1 MNRKYIYPIVII
13 IVTVALYYA
22 DDFINWENVAP
33 ISKPLPAN
41 TTRTNSEEFDDTFL
55 PSSTTGTIVKHNF
68 FTLSYSE
75 KDEQA
80 EWVAYELKRKDLSK
94 NEYDRPYF
102 IQDKSVKTKSADWRN
117 YKNSGYDRG
126 HQCPAGDRRM
136 SFEAYNET
144 FLTSNISPQDHDFNA
159 GIWNRLEQKVRF
171 WAEKYDG
178 VYVVTGGVLKG
189 NMKTIGDE
197 KVSVPNEFYKIVVDV
212 SDAVPAGRQGT
223 YKAIAFVIPN
233 KPSSESFYEYA
244 VSIDEIEAKTG
255 IDFFPKLPDSI
266 ENSMENTIDLKAWA
280 KK

>member
-22 DDFINWENVAP
+22 DDFLNIEKKSDVN
-33 ISKPLPAN
+33 ISN
-41 TTRTNSEEFDDTFL
+41 TTQRNSEEFDDSFL
-55 PSSTTGTIVKHNF
+55 PASTTGAIVKHDF

-75 KDEQA
+75 KNEQA
-80 EWVAYELKRKDLSK
+80 EWVAYELSK
-94 NEYDRPYF
+94 NDLTNNDFERPYF
-102 IQDKSVKTKSADWRN
+102 IEDKKVKTESADWRN

-126 HQCPAGDRRM
+126 HLCPAGDRKI

-159 GIWNRLEQKVRF
+159 GIWNRLEQKVRY

-197 KVSVPNEFYKIVVDV
+197 NVSVPNEFYKIIVDA
-212 SDAVPAGRQGT
+212 SNGN

-233 KPSSESFYEYA
+233 RPSSESFYEYA

-255 IDFFPKLPDSI
+255 IDFFPNLSNSI
-266 ENSMENTIDLKAWA
+266 ENNMEQMVDLKAWGQ
-280 KK
+280 K

>member
-1 MNRKYIYPIVII
+1 MNRKYIYPVVII
-13 IVTVALYYA
+13 IVTVVLYYA
-22 DDFINWENVAP
+22 DDLFPKDTSSVENSSETVRRN
-33 ISKPLPAN
+33 SVEFNDSFLPA
-41 TTRTNSEEFDDTFL
+41 
-55 PSSTTGTIVKHNF
+55 STTGVIVKHNF

-94 NEYDRPYF
+94 NEYKRPYF
-102 IQDKSVKTKSADWRN
+102 IEDKSVKTQSADWRN

-126 HQCPAGDRRM
+126 HLCPAGDRTIT
-136 SFEAYNET
+136 FEAYNET
-144 FLTSNISPQDHDFNA
+144 FLTSNISPQDRGFNS

-189 NMKTIGDE
+189 NMKTIGE
-197 KVSVPNEFYKIVVDV
+197 ENVSVPNEFYKIVVDV
-212 SDAVPAGRQGT
+212 TDGN
-223 YKAIAFVIPN
+223 YKAITFIIPN

-255 IDFFPKLPDSI
+255 IDFFPNLPDSI
-266 ENSMENTIDLKAWA
+266 ENEMEKKNDLKAWG

>member
-13 IVTVALYYA
+13 LVTVALYYA
-22 DDFINWENVAP
+22 NDFLGEENTSVSQTSNSP
-33 ISKPLPAN
+33 RS
-41 TTRTNSEEFDDTFL
+41 NSEEFDDSFL
-55 PSSTTGTIVKHNF
+55 PSSTTGAIVKHNS

-75 KDEQA
+75 ENEQA
-80 EWVAYELKRKDLSK
+80 EWVAYELRKNDLSK
-94 NEYDRPYF
+94 NEYKRPYF
-102 IQDKSVKTKSADWRN
+102 IEDKSVKTKSADWRN

-126 HQCPAGDRRM
+126 HLCPAGDRTI

-144 FLTSNISPQDHDFNA
+144 FLTSNISPQNKNFNS

-178 VYVVTGGVLKG
+178 VYIVTGGVLKG

-197 KVSVPNEFYKIVVDV
+197 NVSVPNEFYKIVVDV
-212 SDAVPAGRQGT
+212 SDGN
-223 YKAIAFVIPN
+223 YKAIAFVLPN

-255 IDFFPKLPDSI
+255 IDFFPKLPDTI
-266 ENSMENTIDLKAWA
+266 ENKMEITIDLKAWGR
-280 KK
+280 K